1 MQTEKQCKMTNN
13 DIRKLSLEELKKYF
27 IELGDKA
34 FRAKQVYEWIWKKGA
49 RSFDDMTNISKATR
63 ALLTENFII
72 NTIEVADAQQSND
85 GTVKFAFR
93 LHDNRIVE
101 GVMIPAP
108 GRMTACISSQVGC
121 NVGCGFCAT
130 GKLGFMRNL
139 SVGEIF
145 DQVVE
150 ISRRAE
156 QAGSKLTNIVLMGM
170 GEPLLNYD
178 NVITAIDRITAPD
191 GWGMSPRRIT
201 LSTSGIVR
209 KIQQLADEKVR
220 FNLAVSLH
228 AANDKSRSEIMR
240 INDTYPLKE
249 LGQALVYFH
258 EKTGSRITFEYLML
272 RGINDS
278 LTDAKQLAE
287 YCKQL
292 PVKINLIEYNAT
304 DDERFAKSHEKETNA
319 FLRFLESRNLI
330 VNLRRSKGEDIDA
343 ACGQLANKK
352 TGQKFELDI

>member
-1 MQTEKQCKMTNN
+1 MVKK
-13 DIRKLSLEELKKYF
+13 DIRSLTFEALTEF
-27 IELGDKA
+27 FVELGEKA

-49 RSFDDMTNISKATR
+49 RSFKEMTNLSKPTR
-63 ALLTENFII
+63 AILAENFII
-72 NTIEVADAQQSND
+72 NTIKIAGAQQSSD
-85 GTVKFAFR
+85 GTVKFAFE
-93 LHDNRIVE
+93 LHDGKIVE

-121 NVGCGFCAT
+121 NVGCSFCAT

-150 ISRRAE
+150 ISRRSE
-156 QAGSKLTNIVLMGM
+156 ETGQKLTNIVMMGM

-178 NVITAIDRITAPD
+178 NVIKAIDRITAPD

-209 KIQQLADEKVR
+209 KIKQLADEKVR

-228 AANDKSRSEIMR
+228 AANDKSRSDIMR
-240 INDTYPLKE
+240 INDTYPLEE
-249 LGQALVYFH
+249 LGEALVYFH
-258 EKTGSRITFEYLML
+258 EKTGSRVTFEYLML
-272 RGINDS
+272 NGINDS
-278 LTDAKQLAE
+278 LEDAKQLAQ

-304 DDERFAKSHEKETNA
+304 DDPRFAKSEEKRTNA
-319 FLRFLESRNLI
+319 FVSYLESKNLI

-343 ACGQLANKK
+343 ACGQLANKQHDRK
-352 TGQKFELDI
+352 YVLDV

>member
-1 MQTEKQCKMTNN
+1 MTTK
-13 DIRKLSLEELKKYF
+13 DIRSLNLDELKDYF

-49 RSFDDMTNISKATR
+49 RSFDEMTNLSKQTR
-63 ALLTENFII
+63 ALLADNFII
-72 NTIEVADAQQSND
+72 NTIKVADAQQSSD
-85 GTVKFAFR
+85 GTVKFAFE
-93 LHDNRIVE
+93 LHDGKLVE

-121 NVGCGFCAT
+121 NVGCSFCAT

-139 SVGEIF
+139 TVGEIF

-150 ISRRAE
+150 ISRHAE
-156 QAGSKLTNIVLMGM
+156 AAGQKLTNIVMMGM
-170 GEPLLNYD
+170 GEPLLNYA
-178 NVITAIDRITAPD
+178 NVIEAIDRITAPD

-209 KIQQLADEKVR
+209 KIKQLADEKVR

-228 AANDKSRSEIMR
+228 AANDKSRSDIMR
-240 INDTYPLKE
+240 INDTYPLDE
-249 LGQALVYFH
+249 LGEALVYFH
-258 EKTGSRITFEYLML
+258 EKTGSRVTFEYLML
-272 RGINDS
+272 NGINDS
-278 LTDAKQLAE
+278 IEDAKQLAQ

-304 DDERFAKSHEKETNA
+304 DDPKFKKSEARRTNA
-319 FLRFLESRNLI
+319 FLAFLESKNLI
-330 VNLRRSKGEDIDA
+330 VNLRKSKGEDIDA
-343 ACGQLANKK
+343 ACGQLANKQHGK
-352 TGQKFELDI
+352 KYEVK